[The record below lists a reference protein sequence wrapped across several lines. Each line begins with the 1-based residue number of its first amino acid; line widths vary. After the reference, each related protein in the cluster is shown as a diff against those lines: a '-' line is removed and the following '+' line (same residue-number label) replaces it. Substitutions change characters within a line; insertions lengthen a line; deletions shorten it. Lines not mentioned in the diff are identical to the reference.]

1 VNCLALLFFGGII
14 TLQESG
20 VSAFRHAFL
29 LRPPLCRRLVAELLP
44 TMTSTPPVNGGDLSL
59 TVSER
64 ASSGEI
70 TPVSSAPTPLATAA
84 TISAATSTCSLAYHA
99 DVCAGSFTNAELG
112 SSYKVFTFV
121 LSQAQAAHKAALKT
135 NQTTRVSLS
144 NVANATTEAAAA
156 ISAEADTISAS
167 AVRADDLEGVMKM
180 LQAVDSVGDG
190 EVAPIMIPLGKH
202 ARPAAVAYGAAHPAT
217 NDDND
222 EYNEDTTRRGASA
235 RVAAER
241 EHSQRILDGLNNGV
255 RGMLRRKLLLPLWAH
270 HQEHIM
276 ASGAAASGR
285 SHSSSSSGGRPLS
298 KDDDEEEDE
307 EDCEGGECE
316 GDDRADGTEASDLL
330 LSGFRQ
336 SSASAHR
343 RNAYYQRNGRR

>member
-1 VNCLALLFFGGII
+1 
-14 TLQESG
+14 
-20 VSAFRHAFL
+20 
-29 LRPPLCRRLVAELLP
+29 
-44 TMTSTPPVNGGDLSL
+44 MTSTPPVNGGDLSL

-135 NQTTRVSLS
+135 NQTTRVSIS

-156 ISAEADTISAS
+156 IS

-270 HQEHIM
+270 HQEHMM
-276 ASGAAASGR
+276 AAGAAASGR